1 MKSETASVAIAKAA
15 HAALRLASANSG
27 RQIGD
32 IASEAVL
39 VASERINARAAKK
52 AAKKSKP

>member
-15 HAALRLASANSG
+15 HAALRLASA